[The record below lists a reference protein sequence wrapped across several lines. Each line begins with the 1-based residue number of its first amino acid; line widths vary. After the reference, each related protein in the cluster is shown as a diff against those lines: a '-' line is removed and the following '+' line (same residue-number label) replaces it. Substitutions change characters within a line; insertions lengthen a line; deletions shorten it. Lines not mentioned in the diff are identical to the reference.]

1 MDFSQLE
8 RTRPTIICAC
18 LLLIRSSL

>member
-8 RTRPTIICAC
+8 RTRPTVICAC